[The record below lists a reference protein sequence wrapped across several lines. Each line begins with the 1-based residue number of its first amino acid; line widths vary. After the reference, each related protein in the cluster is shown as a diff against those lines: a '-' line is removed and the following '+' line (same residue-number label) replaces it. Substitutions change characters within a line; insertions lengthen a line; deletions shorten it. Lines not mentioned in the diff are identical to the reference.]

1 MNMRDY
7 TTLYLIRQIKVKDQ
21 CKKKKKK
28 SSNDDLQ
35 NNTEN

>member
-21 CKKKKKK
+21 CKKKKK